1 MLKSINY
8 IAYND
13 DDRTFLGD
21 PTPSWTFSMNNSFAW
36 KNFDLEVY
44 FQGVAGNKIYNSNR
58 ASLEAMSVAQNQM
71 TTVLERWRGE
81 GTSDSMPRAV
91 FGDPNKNTRTSNR
104 FIEDGSY
111 LRLKNITLGYTLP
124 ERISK
129 KALMS
134 SVRFYVSGQN
144 LLTLTRYTGLDP
156 EISSGT
162 GDDNNVY
169 PVSRNITFGLNVS
182 F

>member
-1 MLKSINY
+1 
-8 IAYND
+8 
-13 DDRTFLGD
+13 
-21 PTPSWTFSMNNSFAW
+21 
-36 KNFDLEVY
+36 
-44 FQGVAGNKIYNSNR
+44 
-58 ASLEAMSVAQNQM
+58 
-71 TTVLERWRGE
+71 
-81 GTSDSMPRAV
+81 
-91 FGDPNKNTRTSNR
+91 
-104 FIEDGSY
+104 
-111 LRLKNITLGYTLP
+111 
-124 ERISK
+124 
-129 KALMS
+129 MS